1 VVTFE
6 DGDNRAMT
14 TDRTDVMLRVFA
26 AINRR
31 DFDGIGGD
39 RSEER
44 AAREAIASR

>member
-6 DGDNRAMT
+6 DGDNRAMA

-31 DFDGIGGD
+31 DFD
-39 RSEER
+39 
-44 AAREAIASR
+44 AALAETAPDVR

>member
-6 DGDNRAMT
+6 DGDNRAMA

-31 DFDGIGGD
+31 DFGQQAVGYLN
-39 RSEER
+39 EAVLK
-44 AAREAIASR
+44 AA